1 MENSH
6 KCNDGESKAGDAMV
20 EDTKPPSG
28 KAVSMSSINGD
39 ETKPQKTRLPI
50 ASLSFDTFLQPTWQS
65 TCFQSI
71 QWENGW
77 QFGLVD
83 LLAFLAW
90 EREGEPAPRLNGPRV
105 KSGMIAHLPAARR
118 RRDVQ

>member
-39 ETKPQKTRLPI
+39 ETKPQKTRLPL

-65 TCFQSI
+65 IFVLVFPKLPMGKRLAVRVGKPS
-71 QWENGW
+71 WLGNGEK
-77 QFGLVD
+77 VT
-83 LLAFLAW
+83 
-90 EREGEPAPRLNGPRV
+90 
-105 KSGMIAHLPAARR
+105 STST
-118 RRDVQ
+118 